1 MCLSV
6 RMCVWLCA
14 SPCVCMC
21 VCVCP
26 HVCACMFVTLCVP
39 AYLFVQV
46 GGFREHQIKFG
57 FSPQGAVY
65 LVADEGTHR
74 PGLPQ

>member
-1 MCLSV
+1 
-6 RMCVWLCA
+6 
-14 SPCVCMC
+14 
-21 VCVCP
+21 
-26 HVCACMFVTLCVP
+26 MFVTLCVP
-39 AYLFVQV
+39 AYLFVQL